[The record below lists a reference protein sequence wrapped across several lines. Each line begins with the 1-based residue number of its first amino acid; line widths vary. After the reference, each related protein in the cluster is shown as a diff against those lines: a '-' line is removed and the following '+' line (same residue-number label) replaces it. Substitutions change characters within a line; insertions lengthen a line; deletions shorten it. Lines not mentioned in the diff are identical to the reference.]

1 MLRTGV
7 GIPDFRNLLTNFKTM
22 SSSTT
27 LVKVQRKGQVT
38 IPTHLRQQAGIA
50 EGDVVEAIYK
60 RGHIVLTPQ
69 LVIDRTT
76 FPNANDEYTPA
87 QRKVIDARLAV
98 AQKEIDRGQT
108 YGPFATHKQF
118 LASLHKESKKLRAT
132 KKTKRK
138 AR

>member
-1 MLRTGV
+1 MLPTGV
-7 GIPDFRNLLTNFKTM
+7 GIPDFRNLLTNLKTM

-50 EGDVVEAIYK
+50 EGDVVEAIFK

-87 QRKVIDARLAV
+87 QRKMIDARLAV

-108 YGPFATHKQF
+108 HGPFTTHKQF
-118 LASLHKESKKLRAT
+118 LASLHKETKKLRAT

>member
-1 MLRTGV
+1 M
-7 GIPDFRNLLTNFKTM
+7 
-22 SSSTT
+22 
-27 LVKVQRKGQVT
+27 
-38 IPTHLRQQAGIA
+38 
-50 EGDVVEAIYK
+50 EAVFK

-69 LVIDRTT
+69 LLIDRTT

-98 AQKEIDRGQT
+98 ALKEIDRGQT
-108 YGPFATHKQF
+108 FGPFTTHKQF
-118 LASLHKESKKLRAT
+118 LASLHKETKKLRAT